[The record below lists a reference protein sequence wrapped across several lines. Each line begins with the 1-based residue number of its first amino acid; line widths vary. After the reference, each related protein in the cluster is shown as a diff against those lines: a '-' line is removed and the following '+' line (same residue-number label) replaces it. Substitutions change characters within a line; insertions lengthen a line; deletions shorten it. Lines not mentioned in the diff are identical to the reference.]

1 MDFYNLLDLLERI
14 SDNVNVE
21 VLNQYND
28 VVSEYDGRN
37 SIDMVYNTFE
47 LADFQVDNGKVTAWI
62 YEDFGR

>member
-14 SDNVNVE
+14 SDDVEVE

-28 VVSEYDGRN
+28 TVAVYDGKN
-37 SIDMVYNTFE
+37 SIDTLYNTFE

>member
-37 SIDMVYNTFE
+37 SIDTVYNTFE

>member
-62 YEDFGR
+62 FEDFGR